1 MIESDTLSQS
11 EAARFDFLQGLRLR
25 NYEKHVASLVERYST
40 SDSCGTDQERERVG
54 GLISNDVLYQF
65 ACGIQRHAQIM
76 GWAEAGRVVEQHA
89 EVFEEIFA
97 EQDQCE
103 SDLLKLNDSL
113 EIPDY
118 YTVHD
123 FNNRD
128 DIHLNPGGYWGNAL
142 VGPVYEL
149 GGALYRTNWRNNH
162 SDSRPGSLI
171 AFAQDAPNDEYP
183 RILDMGCSFGASAM
197 AYRLAYPSAD
207 RVVGIDLSEAAL
219 RWAHQI
225 AESRELE
232 VVFEQRDALA
242 TGYEDG
248 SFDLVT
254 GFLLLHEVP
263 SSKLVGLLQEV
274 YRILDEGGHVRF
286 MDIPPYSALSAERA
300 FLQSFDAWGNGE
312 AHWDGFLATDLKV
325 LLKDV
330 GFSEVRD
337 GPLSF
342 EEVEFKGNAAL
353 MRTSEFRPENRWV
366 TCAEKT
372 GS

>member
-40 SDSCGTDQERERVG
+40 SDSCGTDQERKRVG

-142 VGPVYEL
+142 VGPVY
-149 GGALYRTNWRNNH
+149 
-162 SDSRPGSLI
+162 D
-171 AFAQDAPNDEYP
+171 
-183 RILDMGCSFGASAM
+183 
-197 AYRLAYPSAD
+197 
-207 RVVGIDLSEAAL
+207 
-219 RWAHQI
+219 
-225 AESRELE
+225 
-232 VVFEQRDALA
+232 
-242 TGYEDG
+242 
-248 SFDLVT
+248 FDL
-254 GFLLLHEVP
+254 
-263 SSKLVGLLQEV
+263 
-274 YRILDEGGHVRF
+274 
-286 MDIPPYSALSAERA
+286 IP
-300 FLQSFDAWGNGE
+300 
-312 AHWDGFLATDLKV
+312 
-325 LLKDV
+325 
-330 GFSEVRD
+330 
-337 GPLSF
+337 
-342 EEVEFKGNAAL
+342 
-353 MRTSEFRPENRWV
+353 
-366 TCAEKT
+366 
-372 GS
+372 